1 MVDKNVFLE
10 ELDDVQGKNDERIE
24 ELQQFKT
31 EKPAFNVFDL
41 IAPKG
46 LTGVKEAFEREE
58 SFFSP
63 I

>member
-1 MVDKNVFLE
+1 MVEKNVFLE
-10 ELDDVQGKNDERIE
+10 ELDDLQGKKDERIE

-46 LTGVKEAFEREE
+46 ITGVKEDFERE
-58 SFFSP
+58 
-63 I
+63 